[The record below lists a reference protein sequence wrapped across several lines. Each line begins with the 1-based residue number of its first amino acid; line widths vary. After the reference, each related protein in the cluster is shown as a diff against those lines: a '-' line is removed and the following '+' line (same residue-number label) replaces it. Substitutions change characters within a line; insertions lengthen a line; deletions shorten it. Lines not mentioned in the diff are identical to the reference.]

1 MKYNLPMKDT
11 DIFTAE
17 SIRNCQEYIISMQRE
32 LDTAVVSNNSKSI
45 RSILDLL
52 INRSK
57 AVKTYSVW
65 KITTRNKGKKTAG
78 VDGIALPKN
87 WRHQHQFRIKLL
99 SEIDTLK
106 SPDAI
111 RRVYIPKSN
120 GKKRPLGIP
129 TIHDRIIQE
138 IYRIALEPIVEYHF
152 HDHSY
157 GFRPKRSCH
166 DAISHLFKK
175 LSRKISYR
183 YVVEGDIAG
192 AFDNINHDHVIS
204 TLQSWLIPKSITDYV
219 GKILKSGILDNG
231 VVFDVEKGT
240 PQGGVISPLLA
251 NVALTNLDE
260 FCNQYGSSFSN
271 PIVRYADD
279 FIIVCKSE
287 PEANRIKQEVA
298 YHLHDTTG
306 LSLSMEKT
314 RISHINK
321 GFDFLGFNIRKYKS
335 RNNRD
340 DEILLIKPQKE
351 KITEAL
357 RDWKEVIDKSKGQKL
372 ESLLLQLRPKMTGWA
387 MYYRFVVS
395 KATYTKIDNEMWWKM
410 RNWIRRNHNIK
421 LALKRLDTDF
431 KKSKTWFIVDNG
443 IALNKLSEIP
453 IVRFVKVKRGYR
465 VYDSNP
471 EVIKYWEKREYIN
484 AYNQITSVKW
494 QRLFTKQ
501 KGKCYY
507 CSSLIEKDDIANGR
521 VHTHHVKPISQGG
534 ERYNY
539 RNLKLVH
546 QPCHVDIHRIKVEI
560 SQPEK

>member
-1 MKYNLPMKDT
+1 
-11 DIFTAE
+11 
-17 SIRNCQEYIISMQRE
+17 MQRE
-32 LDTAVVSNNSKSI
+32 LDKAVASNNPKSI
-45 RSILDLL
+45 RTILNLL

-57 AVKTYSVW
+57 AVKTYAVW
-65 KITTRNKGKKTAG
+65 KITARNKGKKTAG
-78 VDGIALPKN
+78 VDGIALPVN
-87 WRHQHQFRIKLL
+87 WRDQQSFRIKLL

-106 SPDAI
+106 TPDTI
-111 RRVYIPKSN
+111 RRVYIPKST

-138 IYRIALEPIVEYHF
+138 IYRIALEPVVEYHF

-183 YVVEGDIAG
+183 YVVEGDIKG
-192 AFDNINHDHVIS
+192 AFDNISHDHIIS
-204 TLQSWLIPKSITDYV
+204 TLQSWLIPKSITNYIR
-219 GKILKSGILDNG
+219 KILKSGILDNG
-231 VVFDVEKGT
+231 IVFDMEKGT

-260 FCNQYGSSFSN
+260 FCSQYGPDFSN
-271 PIVRYADD
+271 PIIRYADD

-287 PEANRIKQEVA
+287 PEANRIKQEIA
-298 YHLHDTTG
+298 HYLHDTTG

-351 KITEAL
+351 KVTETL
-357 RDWKEVIDKSKGQKL
+357 REWKQVIDRNNGNTL
-372 ESLLLQLRPKMTGWA
+372 EIMLLQLRPKMIGWA

-395 KATYTKIDNEMWWKM
+395 KATYTKIDYEMWYKVYKWIKRHYGYKSIIRLINADHKQGNKWK
-410 RNWIRRNHNIK
+410 IEDGE
-421 LALKRLDTDF
+421 AELKT
-431 KKSKTWFIVDNG
+431 
-443 IALNKLSEIP
+443 LSEVP
-453 IVRFVKVKRGYR
+453 ITRFMKVKRGYR

-471 EVIKYWEKREYIN
+471 EVIKYWEKREYQN
-484 AYNQITSVKW
+484 AYNQIISVKR
-494 QRLFTKQ
+494 QRLFRKQ
-501 KGKCYY
+501 KGFCFH
-507 CSSLIEKDDIANGR
+507 CSKLIEQSDITDNR
-521 VHTHHVKPISQGG
+521 VHIHHIIPVSKGG

-539 RNLKLVH
+539 RNLRLVH
-546 QPCHVDIHRIKVEI
+546 QPCHIDIHRKKTEVP
-560 SQPEK
+560 QPEK